1 MRRRDL
7 THMQLL
13 TLPINS
19 QDPDPADIC
28 HGRNSLVHKA
38 TRSAVPVSGRDTAVC
53 IKSGADRDPESSE
66 FIMPGL
72 QVYHCTNSISRHLL
86 PTKALIEDTVFEIRV
101 AKWSSATLGIWKLF
115 CFVVIYV
122 NIWHISM
129 TLSKP
134 FQLRLCR
141 CFSLGRQR
149 IEYLFYVTARKIIQP
164 HSFPVTREYKFV
176 CQRKNNHLQHC
187 YSCTRLLSSL
197 NIESLSS
204 WERTLSQTLEDSFS
218 TVCVKW

>member
-38 TRSAVPVSGRDTAVC
+38 TRSAVPVSGRDTAVR

-115 CFVVIYV
+115 CCYLCKHLAHFHDLEQAISTPSLQVFFTGETKNRVFV
-122 NIWHISM
+122 
-129 TLSKP
+129 
-134 FQLRLCR
+134 LRYC
-141 CFSLGRQR
+141 
-149 IEYLFYVTARKIIQP
+149 
-164 HSFPVTREYKFV
+164 
-176 CQRKNNHLQHC
+176 
-187 YSCTRLLSSL
+187 
-197 NIESLSS
+197 
-204 WERTLSQTLEDSFS
+204 
-218 TVCVKW
+218 